1 VQHCGE
7 NHADWLTEVDHAC
20 QLRIRQYLGRPGDV
34 RGDGGYAIPGE
45 QRTDMALHHRVIVHV
60 SHSRIRADPL
70 RCLMDGRARRH
81 ASAEVD
87 ELPDAPMGSRPCDG
101 FDDER
106 PVVSHQ
112 AGQAR
117 VEGNDPLGQFPVGGV
132 VVLAAE
138 QGIIH
143 TRDIR
148 LAGIEFHGHGRS
160 FVRLRR
166 CRVRPGERVGPC
178 SRSARAAAR
187 PPALVSR
194 VAAHRYCA
202 PPRTAARLLRP
213 LGVSAT
219 RPPHP
224 ATQCYRPTAMAAR
237 RQEHTTESHR
247 DDHYH
252 PVHPHRE
259 HSSPAHGKPRD
270 EHAPP
275 HGLAESLSWHGGFG
289 KRSGDRIPE
298 QIHQDRY
305 QTGGQQPTPTSDVRL
320 PIPARSD
327 VNIQSESAVS
337 SAAVSDYVGGSV
349 CQTGV

>member
-1 VQHCGE
+1 MPLASGVRPGGLPAEVLVGGREHRDQEGAACGQGRGVLGDQGPGRLRWLEVQHCGE

-70 RCLMDGRARRH
+70 RCLMDRRARRH

-138 QGIIH
+138 QGIVH

-160 FVRLRR
+160 SGRLPG
-166 CRVRPGERVGPC
+166 CRVQPGERVGPC
-178 SRSARAAAR
+178 SRSARAAAG
-187 PPALVSR
+187 PPAS
-194 VAAHRYCA
+194 
-202 PPRTAARLLRP
+202 PPADIVP
-213 LGVSAT
+213 
-219 RPPHP
+219 
-224 ATQCYRPTAMAAR
+224 
-237 RQEHTTESHR
+237 
-247 DDHYH
+247 
-252 PVHPHRE
+252 
-259 HSSPAHGKPRD
+259 
-270 EHAPP
+270 
-275 HGLAESLSWHGGFG
+275 
-289 KRSGDRIPE
+289 SG
-298 QIHQDRY
+298 Y
-305 QTGGQQPTPTSDVRL
+305 
-320 PIPARSD
+320 
-327 VNIQSESAVS
+327 
-337 SAAVSDYVGGSV
+337 
-349 CQTGV
+349 